1 MFEARGRV
9 QVSPRVIEVCNQ
21 SDASD
26 LWRSRE
32 ELGQSI
38 GSSRADVRADV
49 FSAEPAQQIAGLA
62 VDAGCVVVDYRS
74 TAFRQRPRQRGVSLS
89 SPRVYLTP
97 L

>member
-1 MFEARGRV
+1 MFETRDRV
-9 QVSPRVIEVCNQ
+9 QVSPRVNQVCYQ

-38 GSSRADVRADV
+38 GSSRADVRACVRADV
-49 FSAEPAQQIAGLA
+49 FSAEPAQQIAGLE

-74 TAFRQRPRQRGVSLS
+74 TAVSVLVS
-89 SPRVYLTP
+89 AASVSRARAFT
-97 L
+97 